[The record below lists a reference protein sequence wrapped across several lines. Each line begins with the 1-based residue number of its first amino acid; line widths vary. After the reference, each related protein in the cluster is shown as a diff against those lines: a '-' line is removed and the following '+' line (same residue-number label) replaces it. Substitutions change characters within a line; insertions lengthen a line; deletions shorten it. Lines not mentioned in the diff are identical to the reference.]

1 MNRRDV
7 VLLSTADWHHPLW
20 TNKQHVSISLADE
33 GFRVLYIES
42 LGLRPIRNSQK
53 DYLRIFSRVVNALQ
67 PPRQVYSGIWVC
79 SPLVI
84 PGIYRG
90 FPLFLNKLSLSLT
103 INISTFLLRFK
114 DPWLWTYNPLSLML
128 LNLRK
133 YSIKIYH
140 AVDALQQQP
149 DMPSSLI
156 SSEEKRLCQKVDHV
170 FVTSPKLMES
180 LALYSNSIRFDP
192 NVVDY
197 EHFSK
202 SLICNKDDLPEDL
215 ASIPEPRIGFIGA
228 ISSYKINI
236 HLVADLA
243 RTNPKW
249 NFVFIGPTEE
259 GESFTDL
266 NPWSNLQNIYHLGP
280 KKYSIL
286 PRYCAGFS
294 CGWLPLCKNKYT
306 ESMFPMK
313 FFEYLAAGL
322 PVVATSI
329 DSLIK
334 FSSVTFLCGPSTDE
348 FSIAINSAIS
358 GHGPNLNQRLSIARD
373 NSYKNRLK
381 KMLNFIS
388 NNSKN

>member
-1 MNRRDV
+1 MVNGILLKDTNDYTATNGTQV
-7 VLLSTADWHHPLW
+7 VLVSAAD
-20 TNKQHVSISLADE
+20 SAD
-33 GFRVLYIES
+33 
-42 LGLRPIRNSQK
+42 
-53 DYLRIFSRVVNALQ
+53 
-67 PPRQVYSGIWVC
+67 
-79 SPLVI
+79 
-84 PGIYRG
+84 
-90 FPLFLNKLSLSLT
+90 T

-280 KKYSIL
+280 RTYSIL